1 MTPRC
6 SRCGEGRL
14 SRCGA
19 DADGRTL
26 YRCRLC
32 GDVSA
37 YAGAGAPRADDE
49 PPVGTAR
56 TGSDGSRWV
65 KARVL
70 GEQAWSE
77 ALTAAVAAKRTGALT
92 TDHICAMGYR
102 PVAECTP
109 DDPEEPTP

>member
-1 MTPRC
+1 MIPRC

-49 PPVGTAR
+49 PPVGATR
-56 TGSDGSRWV
+56 TGADGSRWV
-65 KARVL
+65 KASLL
-70 GEQAWSE
+70 GEPAWSK
-77 ALTAAVAAKRTGALT
+77 ALTDAVWAARFGLVTA
-92 TDHICAMGYR
+92 DHIRALGYR
-102 PVAECTP
+102 PVGGEAP
-109 DDPEEPTP
+109 